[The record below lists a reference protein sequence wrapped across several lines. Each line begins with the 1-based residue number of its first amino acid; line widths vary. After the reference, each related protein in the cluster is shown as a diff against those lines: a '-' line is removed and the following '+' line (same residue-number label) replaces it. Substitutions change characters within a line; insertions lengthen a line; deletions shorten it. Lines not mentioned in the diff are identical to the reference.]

1 MTIRGGLIGIAI
13 TAFLSWNT
21 GKYNKIRNAIRRT
34 KFVRNFFS
42 IKKIY
47 GLPMMTS
54 YDEPQLNSV
63 ASNFFCYSGE
73 PGIGKSYH
81 FQHLVAKESVMRP
94 AMYISFK
101 TVGKDINFDNDIA
114 EQISFGQDG
123 TAIISEIIRAV
134 KRINQINKSP

>member
-1 MTIRGGLIGIAI
+1 
-13 TAFLSWNT
+13 
-21 GKYNKIRNAIRRT
+21 
-34 KFVRNFFS
+34 
-42 IKKIY
+42 
-47 GLPMMTS
+47 MMTS